1 MIAPLRSFC
10 RIQPACLLLLLCLF
24 CAALPISAAAKQHE
38 VPLDFS
44 LFRMG
49 TGDPLMLIV
58 GGIQGDE
65 PGGFSAATLIATR
78 YKVTKGGVWVVPN
91 LNFPSI
97 IRRSRG
103 VHGDMNRKFAVLDEK
118 DPQYA
123 IVSRIQKLIRHEDV
137 CLVLNLHD
145 GSGFYRPQY
154 EDALHSP
161 KRWGQSIIIDQATM
175 PEPFVPTP
183 YMGSVPALEHTAE
196 GVVNSANAHILKEE
210 HRLHVHN
217 TRTAQG
223 DKEMEKSLS
232 WFAVRHGKPAFGVE
246 ASKEFSVEMRVFYHL
261 LMIEAF
267 AEHAGIGLER
277 DFPLTIEG
285 VREALYSDLSVT
297 FAGGRITLPLDDVRT
312 RINFLPLPLSQPQS
326 DAARGKMSDGGAI
339 TSKPIMA
346 VLPHG
351 KELRVHYGNRTLT
364 RISPDWHTLDT
375 SLDALRVTVDGA
387 EKRVTF
393 GQIIPVRQSFLVQ
406 DIEGY
411 RVNAI
416 GADTGRKNESDV
428 TLRKKNFIPRFSV
441 DKSARIFR
449 IEVYKGKAFCGLFLV
464 RFVE

>member
-1 MIAPLRSFC
+1 MISFLQLFFRSTCCVLLFF
-10 RIQPACLLLLLCLF
+10 PAL
-24 CAALPISAAAKQHE
+24 AYAEKQGDA
-38 VPLDFS
+38 LDFS

-49 TGDPLMLIV
+49 TTKPLMLIV

-145 GSGFYRPQY
+145 GSGFYRPKY
-154 EDALHSP
+154 EDTLHSP
-161 KRWGQSIIIDQATM
+161 KRWGQSIIIDQAHM
-175 PEPFVPTP
+175 PEPFTPTP
-183 YMGSVPALEHTAE
+183 FMGDMSALEESAE
-196 GVVNSANAHILKEE
+196 RVVSAANAHILHEE

-217 TRTAQG
+217 THTAQG

-246 ASKEFSVEMRVFYHL
+246 ASKEFSVEKRVFYHL

-267 AEHAGIGLER
+267 AAQAGISLER
-277 DFPLTIEG
+277 DFPLTLDG

-297 FAGGRITLPLDDVRT
+297 FANGRLTLPLDDVRT
-312 RINFLPLPLSQPQS
+312 RINFLPLPRSEHGV
-326 DAARGKMSDGGAI
+326 AASAVGGAI

-346 VLPHG
+346 VLPNG
-351 KELRVHYGNRTLT
+351 KDLRVHYGNRTLT
-364 RISPDWHTLDT
+364 RISPDWHSLDT
-375 SLDALRVTVDGA
+375 SLDSLTLNVDGV

-393 GQIIPVRQSFLVQ
+393 GQIIPVRASFLVHSI
-406 DIEGY
+406 DGY

-416 GADTGRKNESDV
+416 GADTGRKNESNI
-428 TLRKKNFIPRFSV
+428 TLRKKDFISRFSV

-449 IEVYKGKAFCGLFLV
+449 VEVYKGKAFCGLFLV
-464 RFVE
+464 RFIE